1 MIKINMKFIKFLIAT
16 FFLTVAPVYPAQ
28 PVIVTDLYSFVKS
41 AMQSDPRRHEQ
52 ELAVDKA
59 KLRKTSLYN
68 SAILPKLEISGAF
81 GPAPA
86 YTIKTNAAGISTEDY
101 DFGNIG
107 PFAGFELKVLQPLN
121 IPVFRKGVKAASCN
135 VDITG
140 LDLRKKDME
149 LCRYLQEIYFKYL
162 YARQMA
168 TLAMGMKAN
177 LDKTIHKADSLLDAD
192 DAGISQND
200 VFELKSYSYK
210 ADDAIYQSE
219 YGLGAAKKAM
229 AFSLDVDSVEVDDSL
244 LYLRQEKVPE
254 CMELDTVLT
263 SNHPDMKRL
272 SLGIEAQKAMTDIAW
287 NELFPDLFIVGSY
300 KKTKSWNDRKNTMS
314 DNTERLLDPYNKT
327 SGSLGIGAR
336 FNVNV
341 WSAKDNYTKEKLE
354 LDILES
360 KTSYALKGLLI
371 EMENQYRK
379 VQMYY
384 KKQASAE
391 SSMNA
396 ANSWL
401 KSAAMKYD
409 LDPSQAQAL
418 LKSYQR
424 YIEVN
429 RDYYECVMNYDIAVA
444 ELIAKIGLTLAEY
457 NDKYGN

>member
-1 MIKINMKFIKFLIAT
+1 MIKTNSKKIRNLPVLLLIAMP
-16 FFLTVAPVYPAQ
+16 LYPAQ
-28 PVIVTDLYSFVKS
+28 PVVVSDLYSFVKS

-107 PFAGFELKVLQPLN
+107 PFAGFELKVLQPLD
-121 IPVFRKGVKAASCN
+121 IPSFRKGVKAAACN

-140 LDLRKKDME
+140 LDFRKKDIE

-168 TLAMGMKAN
+168 TLAAEMKAN
-177 LDKTIHKADSLLDAD
+177 LDRTIHKADSLLDD
-192 DAGISQND
+192 DAAVISQND
-200 VFELKSYSYK
+200 VFELRSYSYK
-210 ADDAIYQSE
+210 ADDAIYQAE

-229 AFSLDVDSVEVDDSL
+229 AFSLDADSVEVYDSL
-244 LYLRQEKVPE
+244 LCLRKEKIPADI
-254 CMELDTVLT
+254 ELDTLLIN
-263 SNHPDMKRL
+263 NHPDMKRL
-272 SLGIEAQKAMTDIAW
+272 FLGIEAQKAMTDIAW

-300 KKTKSWNDRKNTMS
+300 RKTKSWNDRKNTVS

-354 LDILES
+354 LETLKS
-360 KTSYALKGLLI
+360 KTSYALKGLVL
-371 EMENQYRK
+371 EMENQYQK

-424 YIEVN
+424 YIETDK
-429 RDYYECVMNYDIAVA
+429 DYYECVMNYDIAVA

-457 NDKYGN
+457 NDKYGK